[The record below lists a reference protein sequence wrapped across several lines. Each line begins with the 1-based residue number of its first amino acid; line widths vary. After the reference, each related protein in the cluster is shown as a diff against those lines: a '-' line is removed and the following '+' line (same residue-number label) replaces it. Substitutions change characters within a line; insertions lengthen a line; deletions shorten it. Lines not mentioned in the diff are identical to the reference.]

1 MSQYVSIDPGTS
13 IGAVRLAVAD
23 LDDVADFYREAIGL
37 RPLEPEQ
44 SEIVRLGTG
53 EDEAPLVELVGDPS
67 APPRPRHTTGLYHLA
82 ILVPTRADLARALQR
97 VADAGWR
104 LTGASDH
111 LVSEALYLSD
121 PEGNGIEIYR
131 DRPREQWQYRDG
143 AIQMST
149 EPLDLDGVLG
159 ELSRE
164 DAGAGMPAGTRMG
177 HVHLNVADLTAA
189 ETFYSGALGF
199 DVTVRGYPGALFV
212 SAGGYH
218 HHIGLNTWTGEGAP
232 PPPPL
237 SRGLRWF
244 EIRLPGEAQLA
255 AEEDRLRA
263 AGFEPER
270 VDGGVSVDDPSGERR
285 SPHSVRLGGRRGPL
299 ADLD

>member
-23 LDDVADFYREAIGL
+23 LDDVADFYRGAIGL
-37 RPLEPEQ
+37 RPLEPKQ
-44 SEIVRLGTG
+44 SKIVRLGTG
-53 EDEAPLVELVGDPS
+53 EDAAPLVELVGDPS

-104 LTGASDH
+104 LTGAADH

-131 DRPREQWQYRDG
+131 DRPREQWRYRDG

-164 DAGAGMPAGTRMG
+164 DAGAGMPAGTRIG

-255 AEEDRLRA
+255 AEEDRLRT

-270 VDGGVSVDDPSGERR
+270 VDGGVSVNDPSGNGVLLTA
-285 SPHSVRLGGRRGPL
+285 S
-299 ADLD
+299 A